1 MAINGKNNQGRLW
14 LCFHSRFSPCGH
26 PAIKD
31 NPITGTSTMWIPGEN
46 NLQMIEWNLFP
57 LLWTLDND
65 ETDSRSL
72 HCPLLRELIGISLFH
87 KVLYWLFMYIFL
99 VSLVKVLSK
108 SFPGQEQQHSADD
121 SSSWLLDKVEA
132 IKWAYNIILIKWGE
146 IYIVI
151 RMTCIIHYY
160 KVRYHTL
167 KPNSDLSLQFFFGY
181 V

>member
-31 NPITGTSTMWIPGEN
+31 NPIAGTSTMWIPGEN

-87 KVLYWLFMYIFL
+87 KVMYWLFMYIFL

-121 SSSWLLDKVEA
+121 SSSLGIISGIVASSLL
-132 IKWAYNIILIKWGE
+132 IIFIIVGLLLYRHGGLRYLIF
-146 IYIVI
+146 
-151 RMTCIIHYY
+151 CISVCATDILYW
-160 KVRYHTL
+160 
-167 KPNSDLSLQFFFGY
+167 LSLTVSFLN
-181 V
+181 